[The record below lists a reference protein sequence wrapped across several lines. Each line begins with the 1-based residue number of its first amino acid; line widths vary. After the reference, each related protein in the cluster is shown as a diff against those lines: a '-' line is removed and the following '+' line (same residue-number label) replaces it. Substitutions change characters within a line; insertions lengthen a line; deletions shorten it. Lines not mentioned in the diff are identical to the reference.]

1 MGSKFGVWVLCWSSY
16 LALVKTKKTFDLIS
30 FSNEPFDSVHTMIIS
45 ASSKHDLH
53 KCHSSSE

>member
-1 MGSKFGVWVLCWSSY
+1 VFLVLCWSSY